1 MHDTDSITKDYMK
14 DAATFADA
22 FNFLLYNGEPVIQP
36 GQLREMDTTMLAL
49 PFGEDGVTVP
59 EQKSRDVLK
68 FLTAKADDNAAYCIL
83 GIENQTDV
91 HYAMP
96 VRNMLYD
103 SMQYSNQVEAARK
116 SHKQAKNYGTHEEF
130 LSGFHKDEYLLPV
143 ITLVIYFGADKWD
156 APRSIHKMMLVRD
169 ERILQY
175 TPDYKINLIAPEELS
190 DTELEKFQTELCEL
204 LKFIKYSK
212 DKKRLEE
219 VVAEDAAFKNIS
231 KRTADAI
238 NTITHSEMKFPEGKE
253 TVDICKAIQ
262 DIRKDAIAEGK
273 AEGRAEGKAEGR
285 AEGEAIG
292 EARGEV
298 KGLMKA
304 LANLIASGME
314 ESQARKILG
323 L

>member
-143 ITLVIYFGADKWD
+143 ITLVIYFL
-156 APRSIHKMMLVRD
+156 SLIH
-169 ERILQY
+169 I
-175 TPDYKINLIAPEELS
+175 
-190 DTELEKFQTELCEL
+190 
-204 LKFIKYSK
+204 
-212 DKKRLEE
+212 
-219 VVAEDAAFKNIS
+219 
-231 KRTADAI
+231 
-238 NTITHSEMKFPEGKE
+238 
-253 TVDICKAIQ
+253 
-262 DIRKDAIAEGK
+262 
-273 AEGRAEGKAEGR
+273 
-285 AEGEAIG
+285 
-292 EARGEV
+292 
-298 KGLMKA
+298 
-304 LANLIASGME
+304 
-314 ESQARKILG
+314 
-323 L
+323 

>member
-103 SMQYSNQVEAARK
+103 SMQYSIQVEAAR
-116 SHKQAKNYGTHEEF
+116 
-130 LSGFHKDEYLLPV
+130 
-143 ITLVIYFGADKWD
+143 
-156 APRSIHKMMLVRD
+156 
-169 ERILQY
+169 
-175 TPDYKINLIAPEELS
+175 
-190 DTELEKFQTELCEL
+190 
-204 LKFIKYSK
+204 
-212 DKKRLEE
+212 
-219 VVAEDAAFKNIS
+219 
-231 KRTADAI
+231 
-238 NTITHSEMKFPEGKE
+238 
-253 TVDICKAIQ
+253 
-262 DIRKDAIAEGK
+262 
-273 AEGRAEGKAEGR
+273 
-285 AEGEAIG
+285 
-292 EARGEV
+292 
-298 KGLMKA
+298 
-304 LANLIASGME
+304 
-314 ESQARKILG
+314 
-323 L
+323 

>member
-1 MHDTDSITKDYMK
+1 MHDTDSITKAYMK

-36 GQLREMDTTMLAL
+36 EQLQEMDTTMLAL
-49 PFGEDGVTVP
+49 PFGEDGTTVP
-59 EQKSRDVLK
+59 QQKSRDVLK
-68 FLTAKADDNAAYCIL
+68 LLTAKEDGKMAYCIL

-96 VRNMLYD
+96 VRNGLYD
-103 SMQYSNQVEAARK
+103 MIQYSNQVEAARK
-116 SHKQAKNYGTHEEF
+116 SHKQAKNYGSHEEF
-130 LSGFHKDEYLLPV
+130 LSGLHKDEKLLPV
-143 ITLVIYFGADKWD
+143 VTLVIYFGADEWD
-156 APRSIHKMMLVRD
+156 APRSIHEMLLIPD

-175 TPDYKINLIAPEELS
+175 TPDYKINLIAPEELL

-219 VVAEDAAFKNIS
+219 VVAKDAAFKSIS

-253 TVDICKAIQ
+253 TVDMCKAIQ

-273 AEGRAEGKAEGR
+273 AEGRAEG
-285 AEGEAIG
+285 EAIG
-292 EARGEV
+292 EARGKAEGRLE
-298 KGLMKA
+298 GLKQA

>member
-1 MHDTDSITKDYMK
+1 
-14 DAATFADA
+14 
-22 FNFLLYNGEPVIQP
+22 
-36 GQLREMDTTMLAL
+36 
-49 PFGEDGVTVP
+49 
-59 EQKSRDVLK
+59 
-68 FLTAKADDNAAYCIL
+68 
-83 GIENQTDV
+83 
-91 HYAMP
+91 
-96 VRNMLYD
+96 
-103 SMQYSNQVEAARK
+103 MQYAAL
-116 SHKQAKNYGTHEEF
+116 SSAFAVKNFNTSRLFCSGTVTP
-130 LSGFHKDEYLLPV
+130 SSPKGFHKDEYLLPV

-175 TPDYKINLIAPEELS
+175 TSDYKINLIAPEELS

-253 TVDICKAIQ
+253 TVDMCKAIQ

>member
-1 MHDTDSITKDYMK
+1 M
-14 DAATFADA
+14 
-22 FNFLLYNGEPVIQP
+22 V
-36 GQLREMDTTMLAL
+36 
-49 PFGEDGVTVP
+49 
-59 EQKSRDVLK
+59 
-68 FLTAKADDNAAYCIL
+68 YCIL
-83 GIENQTDV
+83 GIKNQTDV

-103 SMQYSNQVEAARK
+103 SMQYSNQVETARK

-130 LSGFHKDEYLLPV
+130 LSGFHKDDYLLPV

-156 APRSIHKMMLVRD
+156 APRSIRKMMLVRD

-231 KRTADAI
+231 KRMADAI
-238 NTITHSEMKFPEGKE
+238 NTITHSELKFPEEKE
-253 TVDICKAIQ
+253 TVDMCKAIQ

-292 EARGEV
+292 MA
-298 KGLMKA
+298 KLKQA

>member
-1 MHDTDSITKDYMK
+1 M
-14 DAATFADA
+14 
-22 FNFLLYNGEPVIQP
+22 PC
-36 GQLREMDTTMLAL
+36 R
-49 PFGEDGVTVP
+49 FGICCMIPCNIPIKWRRQGNHT
-59 EQKSRDVLK
+59 
-68 FLTAKADDNAAYCIL
+68 
-83 GIENQTDV
+83 
-91 HYAMP
+91 
-96 VRNMLYD
+96 
-103 SMQYSNQVEAARK
+103 
-116 SHKQAKNYGTHEEF
+116 KQAKNYGTHEEF
-130 LSGFHKDEYLLPV
+130 LSGFHKDDYLLPV

-156 APRSIHKMMLVRD
+156 APRSIRKMMLVRD

-238 NTITHSEMKFPEGKE
+238 NTITHSELKFPEEKE
-253 TVDICKAIQ
+253 TVDMCKAIQ
-262 DIRKDAIAEGK
+262 DIRKDAI

-292 EARGEV
+292 MA
-298 KGLMKA
+298 KLKQA